1 MKTGRLSWQ
10 SAVSMLGIV
19 LFVTGCTAADGLDE
33 DSGGASGRKIT
44 VRATTETRT
53 SAQGDVRTT
62 LGSSYEVLWS
72 PEDSFMVYTMNGNL
86 YSAFAIENGAGT
98 TSASFTG
105 PALAGNSF
113 VAVYGANSYCVSG
126 TASFIAMPEQRY
138 RKDGFSDNVNPML
151 AYTDDLEK
159 GLSFSNVMGILE
171 LNVTGTKTV
180 DRITVSCEGMALSGR
195 FFLAADLSDFTLTS
209 DAQSAASEVSLVN
222 IGETLDA
229 STPKRFNVVVP
240 PGTYE
245 NLRIRIVNAD
255 GTYVERTAPEPI
267 TVARNQIVPL
277 MGLVDGDEAQQTPV
291 RITVE
296 PYAWYGCNVYADMVS
311 AEYEM
316 FVLMVAT
323 ESGIEQWKLQNPG
336 KNESDMIISNGD
348 LYDRNIA
355 FAYEEKA
362 GETLHIYALVM
373 NANYEPVGPVSHA
386 LFKVEPPYDDSLFA
400 QACIMENTM
409 TETAVSIAC
418 DCTANVQKVK
428 AILLQDQSVQPD
440 MDYYLF
446 YTCAYPQYEVSV
458 SAGTGRLEITD
469 MMPGRD
475 YMLLYVAES
484 SDGKISPLQSL
495 EFSTPEHVASDAL
508 VTISENSVEDIMA
521 SFNID
526 LSSSAVSYKAMS
538 LTEQRYNELAGE
550 GLADIVAMSMPE
562 PIEDPVYTVTDLS
575 PETDYVLV
583 AVAYDANGVYGSLS
597 VLPFRTTP
605 YIAVEDPAYD
615 AFIGEWSVDYVDYNT
630 GAEVTDGFRVN
641 ISPGVEGKTFLIDGL
656 VGGARNPVVAKFANN
671 GLRLDAGMN
680 LYSMSETSC
689 VVLGFITDVGVFVNT
704 FMCLGSVNGDTITF
718 AGYDMPYE
726 FMGFVFYV
734 YDMQTGEYPGYVEPV
749 VQNPVFR
756 RVAAQ

>member
-1 MKTGRLSWQ
+1 MKTGRLSLL
-10 SAVSMLGIV
+10 SMAGMLGV
-19 LFVTGCTAADGLDE
+19 TMLVTGCTAADGLDE

-72 PEDSFMVYTMNGNL
+72 PEDSFMVYTENGNL

-229 STPKRFNVVVP
+229 STPKHFNVVVP

-245 NLRIRIVNAD
+245 NLEIRIVNTD

-277 MGLVDGDEAQQTPV
+277 MGLVDGDEAQQAPV

-311 AEYEM
+311 AECDM
-316 FVLMVAT
+316 FYILVAS
-323 ESGIEQWKLQNPG
+323 ESGIVQWKSQNPG
-336 KNESDMIISNGD
+336 KSELDMVIGSGS
-348 LYDRNIA
+348 LYDRNY
-355 FAYEEKA
+355 AYAHEDKA
-362 GETLHIYALVM
+362 GETLHVYAQA
-373 NANYEPVGPVSHA
+373 ANSDYELVGPMMHA
-386 LFKVEPPYDDSLFA
+386 SFEIVPPYDDALFA
-400 QACIMENTM
+400 QAHIMDNTM
-409 TETAVSIAC
+409 TETSVSVAY
-418 DCTANVQKVK
+418 DCTADVQKVK

-446 YTCAYPQYEVSV
+446 YTCAYPQYVTSV
-458 SAGTGRLEITD
+458 SDGAGRLDITD
-469 MMPGRD
+469 LVPGRD
-475 YMLLYVAES
+475 YWLLYVAES
-484 SDGKISPLQSL
+484 ADGRISVLQMF

-508 VTISENSVEDIMA
+508 VTISENSVEDIRA
-521 SFNID
+521 SFNIAMN
-526 LSSSAVSYKAMS
+526 SSAVNYKVAL
-538 LTEQRYNELAGE
+538 LTAQRYNELAGE
-550 GLADIVAMSMPE
+550 GLADIVAADVSELMT
-562 PIEDPVYTVTDLS
+562 DPVYIVTGLS
-575 PETDYVLV
+575 PETDYVLA
-583 AVAYDANGVYGSLS
+583 AVAYDAEGVYGSLS
-597 VLPFRTTP
+597 VLPFRTTA
-605 YIAVEDPAYD
+605 YIAVEDPVYD
-615 AFIGEWSVDYVDYNT
+615 SFIGEWAVDYVDYDT

-641 ISPGVEGKTFLIDGL
+641 ISPGVEGKTFIIDGL
-656 VGGARNPVVAKFANN
+656 AGGASNPVVAEFVDN
-671 GLRLDAGMN
+671 GLRLKAGMN
-680 LYSMSETSC
+680 LYPMSETSYA
-689 VVLGFITDVGVFVNT
+689 VLGLLTDVSVYVGT
-704 FMCLGSVNGDTITF
+704 YTCIGSVYDDIITF

-726 FMGFVFYV
+726 FKGFVFYV
-734 YDMQTGEYPGYVEPV
+734 YDMQTGEYPGYVEPI

>member
-229 STPKRFNVVVP
+229 STPKHFNVVVP

-245 NLRIRIVNAD
+245 NLEIRIVNTD

-277 MGLVDGDEAQQTPV
+277 MGLVDGDEAQQAPV

-296 PYAWYGCNVYADMVS
+296 PYAWYGCNVDADMMS
-311 AEYEM
+311 TECDM
-316 FVLMVAT
+316 FYILVAS
-323 ESGIEQWKLQNPG
+323 ESGIVQWKSQNPG
-336 KNESDMIISNGD
+336 KSELDMVIGSGS
-348 LYDRNIA
+348 LYDRNY
-355 FAYEEKA
+355 AYAHEDKA
-362 GETLHIYALVM
+362 GETLHVYAQA
-373 NANYEPVGPVSHA
+373 ANSDYELVGPMMHA
-386 LFKVEPPYDDSLFA
+386 SFEIVPPYDDALFA
-400 QACIMENTM
+400 QAHIMDNTM
-409 TETAVSIAC
+409 TETSVSVAY
-418 DCTANVQKVK
+418 DCTADVQKVK

-446 YTCAYPQYEVSV
+446 YTCAYPQYEVPV

-475 YMLLYVAES
+475 YWLLYVAES
-484 SDGKISPLQSL
+484 ADGRISVLQMF

-508 VTISENSVEDIMA
+508 VTISENSVEDIRA
-521 SFNID
+521 SFNIAMN
-526 LSSSAVSYKAMS
+526 SSAVSYKAMS

-550 GLADIVAMSMPE
+550 GLADIVAADVSELMT
-562 PIEDPVYTVTDLS
+562 DPVYTVTGLS
-575 PETDYVLV
+575 PETDYVLA
-583 AVAYDANGVYGSLS
+583 AVAYDAEGVYGSLS
-597 VLPFRTTP
+597 VLPFRTTA
-605 YIAVEDPAYD
+605 YIAVEDPVYD
-615 AFIGEWSVDYVDYNT
+615 SFIGEWAVDYVDYNT
-630 GAEVTDGFRVN
+630 GAGVSDGFRVT
-641 ISPGVEGKTFLIDGL
+641 ISPDVEGKTFIIDGL

-671 GLRLDAGMN
+671 GLLLDAGMN
-680 LYSMSETSC
+680 LYSMSETSR
-689 VVLGFITDVGVFVNT
+689 VVLGFVTDAGTFANT
-704 FMCLGSVNGDTITF
+704 FSCLGSINGDTMTF
-718 AGYDMPYE
+718 AGHNMPYD
-726 FMGFVFYV
+726 FKGFVFYV
-734 YDMQTGEYPGYVEPV
+734 YDMQTGEYPGYVEPF

>member
-1 MKTGRLSWQ
+1 MKIGRLSWQ

-72 PEDSFMVYTMNGNL
+72 PEDSFMVYTVNGNL

-195 FFLAADLSDFTLTS
+195 FFLAADLSDLTLTP
-209 DAQSAASEVSLVN
+209 DAQSAASEVALVN
-222 IGETLDA
+222 IGEMLDA

-311 AEYEM
+311 TEYEM

-336 KNESDMIISNGD
+336 KNESDMRRSV
-348 LYDRNIA
+348 R
-355 FAYEEKA
+355 
-362 GETLHIYALVM
+362 
-373 NANYEPVGPVSHA
+373 
-386 LFKVEPPYDDSLFA
+386 
-400 QACIMENTM
+400 
-409 TETAVSIAC
+409 
-418 DCTANVQKVK
+418 QKHC
-428 AILLQDQSVQPD
+428 L
-440 MDYYLF
+440 
-446 YTCAYPQYEVSV
+446 
-458 SAGTGRLEITD
+458 
-469 MMPGRD
+469 
-475 YMLLYVAES
+475 
-484 SDGKISPLQSL
+484 
-495 EFSTPEHVASDAL
+495 
-508 VTISENSVEDIMA
+508 
-521 SFNID
+521 
-526 LSSSAVSYKAMS
+526 
-538 LTEQRYNELAGE
+538 
-550 GLADIVAMSMPE
+550 
-562 PIEDPVYTVTDLS
+562 
-575 PETDYVLV
+575 
-583 AVAYDANGVYGSLS
+583 
-597 VLPFRTTP
+597 
-605 YIAVEDPAYD
+605 
-615 AFIGEWSVDYVDYNT
+615 
-630 GAEVTDGFRVN
+630 RV
-641 ISPGVEGKTFLIDGL
+641 
-656 VGGARNPVVAKFANN
+656 
-671 GLRLDAGMN
+671 
-680 LYSMSETSC
+680 
-689 VVLGFITDVGVFVNT
+689 
-704 FMCLGSVNGDTITF
+704 
-718 AGYDMPYE
+718 
-726 FMGFVFYV
+726 
-734 YDMQTGEYPGYVEPV
+734 
-749 VQNPVFR
+749 
-756 RVAAQ
+756 